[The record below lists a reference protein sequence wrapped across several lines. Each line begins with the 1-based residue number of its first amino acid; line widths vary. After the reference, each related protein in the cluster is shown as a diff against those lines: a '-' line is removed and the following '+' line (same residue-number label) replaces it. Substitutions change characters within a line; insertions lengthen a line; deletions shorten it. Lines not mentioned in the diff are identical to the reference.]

1 MSTRVVRLAQRAG
14 FSAVVLLSVTAIT
27 FAILALSPS
36 DPARLL
42 AGPQAT
48 EAAVAQLRVRLG
60 LDQPLWAQYG
70 AYLARV
76 LSGDF
81 GVSVQTGRPVLE
93 EIAARAP
100 ATIELM
106 TSALIVAAAIA
117 IPLGVWAARR
127 RGGWPD
133 HVVRAVSVASIS
145 MPGFWLGMLL
155 VLLFYREL
163 GWLPA
168 NGRFGGVEPGGPT
181 GILLIDTLAAGDA
194 AGFIDALAH
203 LALPVAALA
212 IADIGALARLV
223 RAQTLSVLSADYMR
237 MARASG
243 LSEGEAVRHHAMRN
257 VLTPLVPILAL
268 SLAQML
274 YGSVVIETTFGW
286 PGVGA
291 YVVQAIFAL
300 DYPVILGFAL
310 IASIAYVAFNLA
322 ADIAQSVLDPRIQE
336 AV

>member
-1 MSTRVVRLAQRAG
+1 MNPNMSRILQRAG
-14 FSAVVLLSVTAIT
+14 FSLVVLLAVTAIT
-27 FAILALSPS
+27 FAILTLSTN

-48 EAAVAQLRVRLG
+48 EEAVARLRVELG
-60 LDQPLWAQYG
+60 LDQPFWSQYG
-70 AYLARV
+70 AYLGRV
-76 LSGDF
+76 LQGDL
-81 GVSVQTGRPVLE
+81 GVSVQTGLPVTE
-93 EIAARAP
+93 EIASRVP

-106 TSALIVAAAIA
+106 ASALLVAMACG
-117 IPLGVWAARR
+117 IPLGIWAARR
-127 RGGWPD
+127 RGEWPD
-133 HVVRAVSVASIS
+133 HVVRALSVASIS

-168 NGRFGGVEPGGPT
+168 NGRFTGTEPGLT
-181 GILLIDTLAAGDA
+181 GFLLIDTLLEGDG
-194 AGFIDALAH
+194 AGFVDALAH

-212 IADIGALARLV
+212 VSDIGALARLV
-223 RAQTLSVLSADYMR
+223 RAQTLGVLSADYMR

-243 LSEGEAVRHHAMRN
+243 LSEGQAVREHAMRN
-257 VLTPLVPILAL
+257 VLTPLMPIFAL

-300 DYPVILGFAL
+300 DFPVILGFAL
-310 IASIAYVAFNLA
+310 IASIAYVICNLA
-322 ADIAQSVLDPRIQE
+322 ADILQAMLDPRIQD

>member
-1 MSTRVVRLAQRAG
+1 MSRWSSRLLQRAA
-14 FSAVVLLSVTAIT
+14 FSVVVLLAVTAIT
-27 FAILALSPS
+27 FAILTLSTS

-48 EAAVAQLRVRLG
+48 EAAVERLRIQLG
-60 LDQPLWAQYG
+60 LDQPFWAQYG
-70 AYLARV
+70 AYLGRV
-76 LSGDF
+76 ISGDF
-81 GVSVQTGRPVLE
+81 GVSVQTGLPVLE
-93 EIAARAP
+93 EIALRAP
-100 ATIELM
+100 ATLELM
-106 TSALIVAAAIA
+106 ATALLVSALVG

-127 RGGWPD
+127 RGEWPD
-133 HVVRAVSVASIS
+133 HVVRGLSVASIS

-168 NGRFGGVEPGGPT
+168 NGRFSGVEPGPT
-181 GILLIDTLAAGDA
+181 GFLLLDTLLAGDG
-194 AGFIDALAH
+194 AGFMDAVAH
-203 LALPVAALA
+203 LALPVMALA
-212 IADIGALARLV
+212 VADIGALARLV
-223 RAQTLSVLSADYMR
+223 RAQTLNVLSTDYMR

-243 LSEGEAVRHHAMRN
+243 LSEGEAVREHAMRN
-257 VLTPLVPILAL
+257 VLTPMVPIFAL
-268 SLAQML
+268 SIAQML

-300 DYPVILGFAL
+300 DFPVILGFAL
-310 IASIAYVAFNLA
+310 IASIAYVICNLA
-322 ADIAQSVLDPRIQE
+322 ADLLQAALDPRIQD